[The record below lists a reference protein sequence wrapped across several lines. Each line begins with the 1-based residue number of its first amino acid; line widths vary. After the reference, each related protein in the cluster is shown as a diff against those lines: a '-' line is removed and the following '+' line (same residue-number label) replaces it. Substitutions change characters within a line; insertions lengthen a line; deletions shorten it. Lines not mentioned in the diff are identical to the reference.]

1 MKTMKRLTVLL
12 SCSMILLAM
21 VSCRKNPVTP
31 IEPPP
36 VAGKLTKL
44 EYKDGAY
51 DSIYYN
57 SQGLISKFVNHF
69 VFPFPYNEIH
79 QFEYD
84 ANNKVTRIAD
94 NNGETYEYR
103 YIGGSL
109 AAVMH
114 FKNGVK
120 EDYRFYEYQNGK
132 LTLVEE
138 YYRIGFNTPGYQL
151 SSKLEYF
158 YYPDGNLK
166 QEVSY
171 SFDPQTMVPT
181 KDFSIE
187 HLDYDSKKNPTDM
200 FSRFLYLYQVPMASM
215 NVRKLI
221 TKNERNGAS
230 IEYNFAY
237 TYDNAG
243 NPLTKKITYPSG
255 GQTIEETIKYYY

>member
-1 MKTMKRLTVLL
+1 MKRLTLL
-12 SCSMILLAM
+12 VSCSLVLLAM

-31 IEPPP
+31 IEPIP

-44 EYKDGAY
+44 EYSDGAY

-57 SQGLISKFVNHF
+57 NQGLISKFVNHY
-69 VFPFPYNEIH
+69 VSPFPYNEIH

-84 ANNKVTRIAD
+84 ANNKVTRISD
-94 NNGETYEYR
+94 NNGETYEYK

-109 AAVMH
+109 TAVTH
-114 FKNGVK
+114 LKNGIK
-120 EDYRFYEYQNGK
+120 DDYKFYEYQNGK
-132 LTLVEE
+132 LSMVEE
-138 YYRIGFNTPGYQL
+138 YYRIGLTTSGYQL

-171 SFDPQTMVPT
+171 SFDPQTMVAT

-187 HLDYDSKKNPTDM
+187 HLDYDSKKNPTDL
-200 FSRFLYLYQVPMASM
+200 FSRFLYLYQVPMASR
-215 NVRKLI
+215 NARKLI
-221 TKNERNGAS
+221 TKNETNGAS

-243 NPLTKKITYPSG
+243 NPLTKKITYLSG
-255 GQTIEETIKYYY
+255 GQTKEETIKYFY